1 MACAIKAVHEAR
13 SLADQDPADHVRRRA
28 IGFLNWAHAI
38 DHFVILIFPTVVIG
52 LEVVYG
58 RPYSELIALSTASFV
73 AFGVFSLPAGWLADR
88 WSRRNM
94 MAAFY
99 IGCGL
104 SLAGAALAPNL
115 IALAAALFA
124 LGIFAA
130 IYHPVGMAMLIDAA
144 QTRGRT
150 LAFNGVC
157 GNLGA
162 ALAAGITAALASWF
176 GWRSAFMLP
185 AFLCVATGI
194 AYLALVPDDYHRT
207 GKRATVADVV
217 LSPKAAVLFFGV
229 YIVIAATSG
238 LTFNTISI
246 ALPKIL
252 DERIGAGVSL
262 LVVGGLTTA
271 VFLCGA
277 LAQLAIGRLVE
288 RFSPIHLFAV
298 VVGLQLIGIF
308 WSARAD
314 GVQLLAAL
322 ALSMAAI
329 YAQVTVGDLVLARYT
344 ADAWRGRAYAVRYFL
359 TFVASGAAVSAIAL
373 LHRSGGFDLVLVAT
387 GALTVI
393 TFVGVTVITILVSG
407 AEARPAAQ
415 PAE

>member
-1 MACAIKAVHEAR
+1 MQTQHF
-13 SLADQDPADHVRRRA
+13 DDHATRRRA
-28 IGFLNWAHAI
+28 IAFLNWAHAL

-58 RPYSELIALSTASFV
+58 RPYSELIALGTASFV

-104 SLAGAALAPNL
+104 SLAGAAAAPNL
-115 IALAAALFA
+115 VALATALFA
-124 LGIFAA
+124 LGMFAA
-130 IYHPVGMAMLIDAA
+130 IYHPVGMAMLIEAA

-162 ALAAGITAALASWF
+162 ALAAGITAALASWL
-176 GWRSAFMLP
+176 GWRGAFMLP
-185 AFLCVATGI
+185 ALLCVATGI
-194 AYLALVPDDYHRT
+194 AYLALVPDDRHRI
-207 GKRATVADVV
+207 GKRETLADVV
-217 LSPKAAVLFFGV
+217 LSPKAGVLFFAI
-229 YIVIAATSG
+229 YIVIATTSG

-246 ALPKIL
+246 ALPKIV
-252 DERIGAGVSL
+252 DERIGAGASL

-277 LAQLAIGRLVE
+277 LAQIVIGRLVE
-288 RFSPIHLFAV
+288 RFAPIHLFGV

-308 WSARAD
+308 WSAHAT
-314 GVQLLAAL
+314 GVPLLAAL

-359 TFVASGAAVSAIAL
+359 TFVASGAAVSAIAV
-373 LHRSGGFDLVLVAT
+373 LHRSGGFDLVLIAT
-387 GALTVI
+387 GALTVV
-393 TFVGVTVITILVSG
+393 TLVGVAAITLLVSN
-407 AEARPAAQ
+407 AESRPAAQ

>member
-1 MACAIKAVHEAR
+1 
-13 SLADQDPADHVRRRA
+13 
-28 IGFLNWAHAI
+28 
-38 DHFVILIFPTVVIG
+38 
-52 LEVVYG
+52 
-58 RPYSELIALSTASFV
+58 
-73 AFGVFSLPAGWLADR
+73 
-88 WSRRNM
+88 
-94 MAAFY
+94 
-99 IGCGL
+99 
-104 SLAGAALAPNL
+104 
-115 IALAAALFA
+115 
-124 LGIFAA
+124 
-130 IYHPVGMAMLIDAA
+130 MLIEAA

-162 ALAAGITAALASWF
+162 ALAAGITAALASWL
-176 GWRSAFMLP
+176 GWRGAFMLP
-185 AFLCVATGI
+185 ALLCVATGI
-194 AYLALVPDDYHRT
+194 AYLAMIPDDRHRI
-207 GKRATVADVV
+207 GKRDTLADVV
-217 LSPKAAVLFFGV
+217 LSPRAAVLFFGI
-229 YIVIAATSG
+229 YIVIATTSG

-246 ALPKIL
+246 ALPKIV
-252 DERIGAGVSL
+252 DERIAMGMSL

-277 LAQLAIGRLVE
+277 LAQIVIGRLVE
-288 RFSPIHLFAV
+288 RFSPIHLFGV
-298 VVGLQLIGIF
+298 VVGLQLVGIF
-308 WSARAD
+308 WSAHAT
-314 GVQLLAAL
+314 GVPLLLAL

-393 TFVGVTVITILVSG
+393 TLVGVAAITLLVSG
-407 AEARPAAQ
+407 AESRPAAQ

>member
-1 MACAIKAVHEAR
+1 LQTQHFD
-13 SLADQDPADHVRRRA
+13 DQATRRRA
-28 IGFLNWAHAI
+28 IAFLNWAHAL

-58 RPYSELIALSTASFV
+58 RPYSELIALGTASFV

-104 SLAGAALAPNL
+104 SLAGAAAAPNL
-115 IALAAALFA
+115 VALATALFA
-124 LGIFAA
+124 LGMFAA
-130 IYHPVGMAMLIDAA
+130 IYHPVGMAMLIEAA

-162 ALAAGITAALASWF
+162 ALAAGITAALASWL
-176 GWRSAFMLP
+176 GWRGAFMLP
-185 AFLCVATGI
+185 ALLCVATGI
-194 AYLALVPDDYHRT
+194 AYLAMVPDDRHRI
-207 GKRATVADVV
+207 GKRETLADVV
-217 LSPKAAVLFFGV
+217 LSPRAAVLFFGI
-229 YIVIAATSG
+229 YIVIATTSG

-246 ALPKIL
+246 ALPKIV
-252 DERIGAGVSL
+252 DERIAMGMSL

-277 LAQLAIGRLVE
+277 LAQIVIGRLVE
-288 RFSPIHLFAV
+288 RFSPIHLFGV
-298 VVGLQLIGIF
+298 VVGLQLAGIF
-308 WSARAD
+308 WSAHAT
-314 GVQLLAAL
+314 GVPLLLAL

-373 LHRSGGFDLVLVAT
+373 LHRSGGFDLVLIAT

-393 TFVGVTVITILVSG
+393 TFVGVAAITLLVSG
-407 AEARPAAQ
+407 AEGRPAAQ